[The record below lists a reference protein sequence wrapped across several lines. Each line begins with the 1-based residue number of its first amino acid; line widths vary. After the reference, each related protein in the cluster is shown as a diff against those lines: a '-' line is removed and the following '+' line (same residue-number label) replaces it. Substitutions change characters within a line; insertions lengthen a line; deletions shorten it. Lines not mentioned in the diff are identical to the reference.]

1 MLVCFTALLLLRYIV
16 VTIVAGFQT
25 VAIFMQTGE
34 PEKSEAT
41 VNTVS
46 DIVKDSHHKVCIHN
60 LSLCYTLQ

>member
-1 MLVCFTALLLLRYIV
+1 M

-34 PEKSEAT
+34 LEKSEAT

-46 DIVKDSHHKVCIHN
+46 DIVKDSHHKVCI
-60 LSLCYTLQ
+60 QFII